1 MSNSLRNCLVFVWFV
16 CLVGSSSALLR
27 LSVALL
33 TLAGAM
39 AQEVAI
45 YRSSQA
51 GERVARLP
59 AAAFTEAAAPADSGF
74 TINEQVQF
82 QKMLGFGASF
92 LEAGM
97 ICINSLEPAAQEKVF
112 ASLFDPVQGA
122 GFTAMKTV
130 IGATDFM
137 SAGPMY
143 TYADTPGD
151 VGMKSFSIARD
162 LEPNGL
168 VPYIKR
174 ARKYGEFI
182 LQATMDYPPDW
193 MLADIHKEQ
202 NVDKKYYDALAL
214 YYLRYLQE
222 YGKQGINIDYL
233 SPFNEPMG
241 YTKIPFTELRD
252 LIKRHIGPLFYRENV
267 RTRLQTSDFIDR
279 VTALRG
285 ATIILDDPEAA
296 RYIAGI
302 AYHGYDW
309 RRQPIRPETRTG
321 YQFDEFKAINE
332 LFRRFRG
339 TIPLWMTEICYYNGG
354 TAWAKPLPRYEF
366 EDGDWWGHQIF
377 SDIEAGASGWTYW
390 NMILDQNGGPWLVST
405 VHGNPENNVQHP
417 VVVINRETRE
427 VSYTGLY
434 YYLAHFSKFVRP
446 SAARIGSPGKIPGVR
461 CLAFRHT
468 DGRIVAQLMNSRA
481 EEQNVTLNWNQ
492 KTLQL
497 ALPAISITTC
507 LWKG

>member
-1 MSNSLRNCLVFVWFV
+1 MIRPHSPASFLRPAVLAAVLAANSA
-16 CLVGSSSALLR
+16 S
-27 LSVALL
+27 
-33 TLAGAM
+33 

-45 YRSSQA
+45 YRSSSSGDRLTA
-51 GERVARLP
+51 LP
-59 AAAFTEAAAPADSGF
+59 AATFTEGAGPAESGF
-74 TINEQVQF
+74 RINEQAPG

-97 ICINSLEPAAQEKVF
+97 ICINSLEPAAQEAVF
-112 ASLFDPVQGA
+112 EALFDPVKGA
-122 GFTAMKTV
+122 GFSAMKTV

-151 VGMKSFSIARD
+151 VELKTFSIARD

-174 ARKYGEFI
+174 ARKYGNFI

-193 MLADIHKEQ
+193 MLVDVQKNQ
-202 NVDKKYYDALAL
+202 NVDRKYYDALSL
-214 YYLRYLQE
+214 YFLRYLQE
-222 YGKQGINIDYL
+222 YEKQGIFIDYL

-241 YTKIPFTELRD
+241 YTKIPFTDLRE
-252 LIKRHIGPLFYRENV
+252 LIKNHLGPLFYRENV
-267 RTRLQTSDFIDR
+267 RTKLQTSDFIDR

-285 ATIILDDPEAA
+285 ASIILDDPEAA

-309 RRQPIRPETRTG
+309 RRQAIRPEARTG
-321 YQFDEFKAINE
+321 YKFDEFKAISE
-332 LFRRFRG
+332 LFRRYRG
-339 TIPLWMTEICYYNGG
+339 TIPVWMTEICYYNGG
-354 TAWAKPLPRYEF
+354 TSWAKPLPRYEF

-390 NMILDQNGGPWLVST
+390 NMILDEEGGPWLVSK
-405 VHGNPENNVQHP
+405 VHGNPENNAQHP
-417 VVVINRETRE
+417 VVIINRKTKE
-427 VSYTGLY
+427 VTYTGLY
-434 YYLAHFSKFVRP
+434 YYLAHFSRYVRP
-446 SAARIGSPGKIPGVR
+446 SSSRIGSPGKVDGVR

-468 DGRIVAQLMNSRA
+468 DGQIVTQLMNSA
-481 EEQNVTLNWNQ
+481 EEERKVTLWWNQ
-492 KTLQL
+492 KTVEVT
-497 ALPAISITTC
+497 LPAVSITTC
-507 LWKG
+507 IWSGQPTI

>member
-1 MSNSLRNCLVFVWFV
+1 MTFPHCLRFSTMLF
-16 CLVGSSSALLR
+16 LAATGLL
-27 LSVALL
+27 
-33 TLAGAM
+33 
-39 AQEVAI
+39 AQEVTI
-45 YRSSQA
+45 YRSSKG
-51 GERVARLP
+51 GERLARLP
-59 AAAFTEAAAPADSGF
+59 AINFTDATAGAVDSGF
-74 TINEQVQF
+74 RINEEAQF

-112 ASLFDPVQGA
+112 EALFDPVKGA

-143 TYADTPGD
+143 TYAETPGD
-151 VGMKSFSIARD
+151 VEMKRFSIARD

-174 ARKYGEFI
+174 ARKYGAFI

-193 MLADIHKEQ
+193 MLVDVEKNQ
-202 NVDKKYYDALAL
+202 NVDRKYYDALAL
-214 YYLRYLQE
+214 YFLRYLQE
-222 YGKQGINIDYL
+222 YEKQGIFVDYL

-241 YTKIPFTELRD
+241 YTKIPFVQLRD
-252 LIKRHIGPLFYRENV
+252 LIKGHIGPLFYRQHV
-267 RTRLQTSDFIDR
+267 KTKLQTSDFIDR
-279 VTALRG
+279 VTALR
-285 ATIILDDPEAA
+285 AASIILDDPDAA

-309 RRQPIRPETRTG
+309 RRQAIRPEARTG
-321 YQFDEFKAINE
+321 YQFDEFKAVNE
-332 LFRRFRG
+332 LFRRYRG

-354 TAWAKPLPRYEF
+354 TSWAKPLPRYEF

-377 SDIEAGASGWTYW
+377 SDIEAGAAGWTYW

-405 VHGNPENNVQHP
+405 VHGNPENNAQHP
-417 VVVINRETRE
+417 VVIINRETKE

-446 SAARIGSPGKIPGVR
+446 SASRIAARGTLDGVR

-468 DGRIVAQLMNSRA
+468 DGRIVVQLMNSRETELKA
-481 EEQNVTLNWNQ
+481 SVGWKG
-492 KTLQL
+492 KTLEI
-497 ALPAISITTC
+497 ALPAVSLTTC
-507 LWKG
+507 FWQSDNR

>member
-1 MSNSLRNCLVFVWFV
+1 MQPHRPISFLPAAMFAAAVFSA
-16 CLVGSSSALLR
+16 GSAP
-27 LSVALL
+27 
-33 TLAGAM
+33 
-39 AQEVAI
+39 AQEVTI
-45 YRSSQA
+45 FRSSLS
-51 GERVARLP
+51 GERLAPLP
-59 AAAFTEAAAPADSGF
+59 SLHFTADAVPAEGGFKIDERAA
-74 TINEQVQF
+74 QQR
-82 QKMLGFGASF
+82 MLGFGASF

-97 ICINSLEPAAQEKVF
+97 ICLNSLEPVARDKVF
-112 ASLFDPVQGA
+112 EALFNPEVGA

-151 VGMKSFSIARD
+151 VEMKTFSIARD

-168 VPYIKR
+168 VPYIKS
-174 ARKYGEFI
+174 AQQHGSFI

-193 MLADIHKEQ
+193 MLVDLHKNQ
-202 NVDKKYYDALAL
+202 NVDKRYYDALAL
-214 YYLRYLQE
+214 YFLRYLKE
-222 YGKQGINIDYL
+222 YEKQGIFIDFL

-241 YTKIPFTELRD
+241 YTKIPFEELRTF
-252 LIKRHIGPLFYRENV
+252 IKGHLGPLFYREQV

-285 ATIILDDPEAA
+285 AATILDDPEAA

-309 RRQPIRPETRTG
+309 RRQAIRPEARTG
-321 YQFDEFKAINE
+321 YTFDEFKAVAE
-332 LFRRFRG
+332 MRRRYRG
-339 TIPLWMTEICYYNGG
+339 TVPLWMTEICYYNGG
-354 TAWAKPLPRYEF
+354 TSWAKPLPRYEF

-405 VHGNPENNVQHP
+405 VHGNPEQNVQHP
-417 VVVINRETRE
+417 VVIINRETKE
-427 VSYTGLY
+427 VTYTGLY

-446 SAARIGSPGKIPGVR
+446 SSVKIGSPGKVDDVR
-461 CLAFRHT
+461 CLAFVHT
-468 DGRIVAQLMNSRA
+468 DGRIVAQLMNSAR
-481 EEQNVTLNWNQ
+481 EERKVTLTWN
-492 KTLQL
+492 KKLVEVT
-497 ALPAISITTC
+497 LPAVSITTC
-507 LWKG
+507 LWPGRS